1 MSVNHSV
8 IHEITEEDLDDVTQ
22 YDHQGSSIE
31 FKPDIIGEIA
41 FDDPIDIIDELIPT
55 TTYQA
60 QAFVSFNNQVQ
71 SIHSNNRSVY
81 SYLLKSIFL
90 MTMITNYYW
99 I

>member
-1 MSVNHSV
+1 MAVNHSV
-8 IHEITEEDLDDVTQ
+8 IHEITDDVQTQ
-22 YDHQGSSIE
+22 FDHHGSIE

-60 QAFVSFNNQVQ
+60 QAFVSFNQVQ

-99 I
+99 IY

>member
-1 MSVNHSV
+1 MAVNHSV
-8 IHEITEEDLDDVTQ
+8 IHEITDDVQTQ
-22 YDHQGSSIE
+22 FDHHGSIE

-41 FDDPIDIIDELIPT
+41 FDNPIDIVVDHDELIPAT
-55 TTYQA
+55 STTYHQA

-90 MTMITNYYW
+90 MTITYW

>member
-1 MSVNHSV
+1 MAVNHSV

-60 QAFVSFNNQVQ
+60 QAFVSFNQVQ
-71 SIHSNNRSVY
+71 SIHHSSSVSGGSSRWCY
-81 SYLLKSIFL
+81 
-90 MTMITNYYW
+90 T
-99 I
+99 

>member
-8 IHEITEEDLDDVTQ
+8 IHVITDQEMEDEETQ
-22 YDHQGSSIE
+22 FDHQVGSIE

-41 FDDPIDIIDELIPT
+41 FDDPIDIVDDELITTT

-60 QAFVSFNNQVQ
+60 QAFVSFNQDQ
-71 SIHSNNRSVY
+71 SIHNFSVY
-81 SYLLKSIFL
+81 AFLLKSIFL
-90 MTMITNYYW
+90 MTITYW

>member
-8 IHEITEEDLDDVTQ
+8 IHEITDQKMEDDETQ
-22 YDHQGSSIE
+22 FHHQVGSIE

-60 QAFVSFNNQVQ
+60 QAFVSFNQDK
-71 SIHSNNRSVY
+71 SIHNFSVY
-81 SYLLKSIFL
+81 AFLLKSIFL
-90 MTMITNYYW
+90 MTITYW

>member
-8 IHEITEEDLDDVTQ
+8 IHEITEEEMDDVTQQ
-22 YDHQGSSIE
+22 YDHQGGSID

-60 QAFVSFNNQVQ
+60 QAFVSFNQVQ
-71 SIHSNNRSVY
+71 SIHKSSSVHA
-81 SYLLKSIFL
+81 YLLKSFLL
-90 MTMITNYYW
+90 MTITYW
-99 I
+99 II

>member
-8 IHEITEEDLDDVTQ
+8 IHEITDQEMEDDETQ
-22 YDHQGSSIE
+22 FNHQVGSIE

-41 FDDPIDIIDELIPT
+41 FDDPIDIVDDELITTTTT

-60 QAFVSFNNQVQ
+60 QAFVSFNQDQ
-71 SIHSNNRSVY
+71 SIHNFSVY
-81 SYLLKSIFL
+81 VYLLKSIFL
-90 MTMITNYYW
+90 MTITYW

>member
-8 IHEITEEDLDDVTQ
+8 IHEITEEDLDDVTQQ

-60 QAFVSFNNQVQ
+60 QAFVSFNQDQ
-71 SIHSNNRSVY
+71 SIHNFSVY
-81 SYLLKSIFL
+81 VYLLKSIFL
-90 MTMITNYYW
+90 MTITYW

>member
-8 IHEITEEDLDDVTQ
+8 IHEITDQEMEDDETQ
-22 YDHQGSSIE
+22 FNHQVGSSID

-41 FDDPIDIIDELIPT
+41 FDDPIDIVDDELITTTT

-60 QAFVSFNNQVQ
+60 QAFVSFNQDQ
-71 SIHSNNRSVY
+71 SIHNFSVY
-81 SYLLKSIFL
+81 VYLLKSIFL
-90 MTMITNYYW
+90 MTITYW

>member
-8 IHEITEEDLDDVTQ
+8 IHEITEEDLDDVTQQ

-41 FDDPIDIIDELIPT
+41 FDDPIDILDDELITT

-60 QAFVSFNNQVQ
+60 QAFVSFNQDQ
-71 SIHSNNRSVY
+71 SIHNFSVY
-81 SYLLKSIFL
+81 VYLLKSIFL
-90 MTMITNYYW
+90 MTITYW

>member
-22 YDHQGSSIE
+22 QYDHQGSSIQ

-41 FDDPIDIIDELIPT
+41 FDDPIDIADDELITTT

-60 QAFVSFNNQVQ
+60 QAFVSFNQDQ
-71 SIHSNNRSVY
+71 SIHNFSVY
-81 SYLLKSIFL
+81 VYLLKSIFL
-90 MTMITNYYW
+90 MTITYW